1 MNNFIILFCALS
13 FLGYGVSCLFA
24 AHMVAEF
31 ERYRLARFRF
41 LTGLLQVLAAVG
53 LLIGLKIPV
62 VAGIAAGGLALQMA
76 CGLGVRIRIKDPWY
90 LCLPAATYMLLC
102 SYLAVT
108 LI

>member
-1 MNNFIILFCALS
+1 MNDLIILFCALS
-13 FLGYGVSCLFA
+13 FIGYGISCLFA

-31 ERYRLARFRF
+31 ERYRLARFRQ
-41 LTGLLQVLAAVG
+41 LTGLLQIMAAVG
-53 LLIGLKIPV
+53 LLVGLKIPV

-76 CGLGVRIRIKDPWY
+76 CGLGVRVRIRDPWY